1 MNDDS
6 LSDVQKIN
14 AEYDDSFAKDGAK
27 IGDVGIN
34 IKPLMAGSGNDS
46 VLAREI
52 WNKAIEAC
60 AAEVGK
66 EGWLM
71 AQYLI
76 RKLKK

>member
-34 IKPLMAGSGNDS
+34 IKPLMAGSGD
-46 VLAREI
+46 
-52 WNKAIEAC
+52 
-60 AAEVGK
+60 
-66 EGWLM
+66 
-71 AQYLI
+71 
-76 RKLKK
+76 